1 MDLGQGWAGGR
12 GYGRGLA
19 RAGACAAAFS
29 FTAALLTA
37 APAGAAATAAAFTA
51 APGRTPGGS
60 QVAKICA
67 EPSSGAV
74 LTTGSHRTP
83 AAAPAAA
90 IRVDQVG
97 YPSGAAKL
105 AEIMTKAKP
114 HGGLPGGGLPGAGLP
129 GAGLPGGGLHWVV
142 VRAGS
147 CTVAAS
153 GVARQDLG
161 SWSKRYGWVWAARF
175 TRVQAPGRYRVGILG
190 DASAASPWFMIGP
203 AAQLYA
209 RPLANALY
217 FYENER
223 DGPDFI
229 HTPLRNAPGHLNDL
243 SAMTYRSPPVDGDGD
258 FKGSLARYATG
269 VRINAS
275 GGWFDAG
282 DYLHFVETTSYTEA
296 ILLQGIASF
305 PGQMGPGAGAGP
317 RGAGFNGADFTGEAR
332 FGLDFLQRMWD
343 QRTRTLYYQ
352 VGTGEANNYYTG
364 DHDIWRLPQA
374 DDHYQ
379 GSNPRYA
386 YIRHPPVFRAGKPG
400 APISPNLAGRL
411 AADFALCYQV
421 FRHTD
426 PGYAGTCLREAE
438 TVYAQSGTHWKG
450 QLLTALPWDFYPE
463 TSWRDD
469 MTLGAAELARA
480 LQEAGASPGE
490 RPPAPLSR
498 GTAPGAPGPRDRWL
512 AGDTPSARPASPAD
526 GLPAGLPVRSAATY
540 LRDAAGWASAWVH
553 SKQALSDTLN
563 LYDVSALADYELG
576 LALGRQPV
584 HGLAITRAQL
594 AGNLRGQIEKGIAT
608 AARDPFGFGFAW
620 DQWDTTTHGAGL
632 TVMAD
637 EYDALA
643 GRPVYAAWAQRW
655 LDDILGSNAWGVSL
669 IVGDGTV
676 YPDCMQHQVANLA
689 GSLDGQPP
697 VLAGATVEGPNSFA
711 ATGTVANMRPCAA
724 SAPRDV
730 PYAAFNGQHAVFAD
744 NVQSYSTVEPAID
757 LTALTPLAFAW
768 QQNVAR
774 SGWR

>member
-1 MDLGQGWAGGR
+1 MDPRRGRQGRTRLGRTRR
-12 GYGRGLA
+12 GAA

-29 FTAALLTA
+29 LAVALC
-37 APAGAAATAAAFTA
+37 GAAQGGAVPGGAELGGAASAST
-51 APGRTPGGS
+51 GSGGGTPGGPAI
-60 QVAKICA
+60 AKICA

-74 LTTGSHRTP
+74 LATGSHRRP
-83 AAAPAAA
+83 AGAPAAA

-114 HGGLPGGGLPGAGLP
+114 SSAGLP
-129 GAGLPGGGLHWVV
+129 NAGLHWVL

-153 GVARQDLG
+153 GLARQNLG
-161 SWSKRYGWVWAARF
+161 AWSKRYGWVWAARF
-175 TRVQAPGRYRVGILG
+175 SQVRAPGRYRVGILG
-190 DASAASPWFMIGP
+190 DASAASPWFAIGS
-203 AAQLYA
+203 AARLYA
-209 RPLANALY
+209 QPLANALY

-229 HTPLRNAPGHLNDL
+229 HTALRSAPGHLNDV
-243 SAMTYRSPPVDGDGD
+243 SAMTYRSPPVDDNGN
-258 FKGSLARYATG
+258 FKGSLAKYATG

-296 ILLQGIASF
+296 VLLQGIASF
-305 PGQMGPGAGAGP
+305 PGQMGAGAGAGSP
-317 RGAGFNGADFTGEAR
+317 GADFTGEAK
-332 FGLDFLQRMWD
+332 FGLDFLQHMWH

-352 VGTGEANNYYTG
+352 VGTGEANNYYYG

-374 DDHYQ
+374 DDQYQ
-379 GSNPRYA
+379 APNPRYA

-421 FRHTD
+421 YRHSD

-438 TVYAQSGTHWKG
+438 TVYAQAGTHWKG

-469 MTLGAAELARA
+469 MMLGATELARA
-480 LQEAGASPGE
+480 LQEGGAGSGSQPG
-490 RPPAPLSR
+490 
-498 GTAPGAPGPRDRWL
+498 
-512 AGDTPSARPASPAD
+512 
-526 GLPAGLPVRSAATY
+526 GLPVRSAATY
-540 LRDAAGWASAWVH
+540 LRDAAGWAHAWVN

-563 LYDVSALADYELG
+563 LYDVSALADYELD
-576 LALGRQPV
+576 LALARQPV
-584 HGLAITRAQL
+584 RGLAITRSQL
-594 AGNLRGQIEKGIAT
+594 LGNLRDQIKKGITT
-608 AARDPFGFGFAW
+608 AAGDPFGFGFAW

-676 YPDCMQHQVANLA
+676 FPDCMQHQVANLA
-689 GSLDGQPP
+689 GSLNGQPP
-697 VLAGATVEGPNSFA
+697 VLAGAAVEGPNSFA
-711 ATGTVANMRPCAA
+711 ATGTVANMRRCAA
-724 SAPRDV
+724 NAPGNI
-730 PYAAFNGQHAVFAD
+730 PYAAYNGQKAVFAD

-768 QQNVAR
+768 QQNGAR
-774 SGWR
+774 

>member
-1 MDLGQGWAGGR
+1 LAGT
-12 GYGRGLA
+12 A
-19 RAGACAAAFS
+19 SAAAGS
-29 FTAALLTA
+29 
-37 APAGAAATAAAFTA
+37 G
-51 APGRTPGGS
+51 GGTPGGS
-60 QVAKICA
+60 AIAKICA

-74 LTTGSHRTP
+74 LTTGSHRKP

-105 AEIMTKAKP
+105 AEIMTKARP
-114 HGGLPGGGLPGAGLP
+114 SGDLPGGGLR
-129 GAGLPGGGLHWVV
+129 WVL

-153 GVARQDLG
+153 GVARQNLG
-161 SWSKRYGWVWAARF
+161 SWSKRYGWVRAARF
-175 TRVQAPGRYRVGILG
+175 SGVRAPGRYRLGILG
-190 DASAASPWFMIGP
+190 DASAASPWFAIGS
-203 AAQLYA
+203 AARLYA

-229 HTPLRNAPGHLNDL
+229 HTPLRSAPGHLNDA
-243 SAMTYRSPPVDGDGD
+243 SAMTYRTPPVDDNGN
-258 FKGSLARYATG
+258 FKGSLAKYATG

-296 ILLQGIASF
+296 VLLQGVASF
-305 PGQMGPGAGAGP
+305 PRQMGSRSGT
-317 RGAGFNGADFTGEAR
+317 DFTGEVK
-332 FGLDFLQRMWD
+332 FGLDFLRRMWHE
-343 QRTRTLYYQ
+343 RSRTLYYE
-352 VGTGEANNYYTG
+352 VGTGEANSYYLA

-379 GSNPRYA
+379 GTNPHYL
-386 YIRHPPVFRAGKPG
+386 YIRHPPVFRAGRPG
-400 APISPNLAGRL
+400 AQLSPNLAGRL

-421 FRHTD
+421 LRHSD
-426 PGYAGTCLREAE
+426 PGYADGCLRSAE
-438 TVYAQSGTHWKG
+438 TVYSLADPHWKG
-450 QLLTALPWDFYPE
+450 HLMTAIPWDFYPE
-463 TSWRDD
+463 TTWRDD
-469 MTLGAAELARA
+469 MMLGATELARA
-480 LQEAGASPGE
+480 LQEAGH
-490 RPPAPLSR
+490 PA
-498 GTAPGAPGPRDRWL
+498 A
-512 AGDTPSARPASPAD
+512 
-526 GLPAGLPVRSAATY
+526 LPAGLPVRSAATY
-540 LRDAAGWASAWVH
+540 LRDAASWASAWIH
-553 SKQALSDTLN
+553 SKQALGDTLN
-563 LYDVSALADYELG
+563 LYDVSALADYELILTIREQPATG
-576 LALGRQPV
+576 LAV
-584 HGLAITRAQL
+584 TTAQL
-594 AGNLRGQIEKGIAT
+594 QANLRGQIEKGIHT
-608 AARDPFGFGFAW
+608 GVKDPFRFGFAW

-676 YPDCMQHQVANLA
+676 FPDCMQHQVANLA

-697 VLAGATVEGPNSFA
+697 ILAGAAVEGPNSFA
-711 ATGTVANMRPCAA
+711 ATGTVPNMRRCAA
-724 SAPRDV
+724 SAPGDI
-730 PYAAFNGQHAVFAD
+730 PYASFNGQHAVFAD

-768 QQNVAR
+768 QQHGAR
-774 SGWR
+774 

>member
-1 MDLGQGWAGGR
+1 VAFSL
-12 GYGRGLA
+12 
-19 RAGACAAAFS
+19 AAALC
-29 FTAALLTA
+29 AA
-37 APAGAAATAAAFTA
+37 APAGAASAGAASAAAG
-51 APGRTPGGS
+51 PGGGTPGGAA
-60 QVAKICA
+60 VAKICA

-74 LTTGSHRTP
+74 LTTGSHRK
-83 AAAPAAA
+83 AAGAPAAA
-90 IRVDQVG
+90 VRVDQVG

-105 AEIMTKAKP
+105 AEIMTKARP
-114 HGGLPGGGLPGAGLP
+114 SGD
-129 GAGLPGGGLHWVV
+129 LHWVL

-153 GVARQDLG
+153 GVARQNLG
-161 SWSKRYGWVWAARF
+161 AWSKRYGWVWAARF
-175 TRVQAPGRYRVGILG
+175 SQVRAPGRYRVGILG
-190 DASAASPWFMIGP
+190 DASAASPWFAIGS
-203 AAQLYA
+203 AARLYA

-229 HTPLRNAPGHLNDL
+229 HTPLRSAPGHLNDV
-243 SAMTYRSPPVDGDGD
+243 SAMTYRSPPVDDNGD
-258 FKGSLARYATG
+258 FKGSLAKYATG

-296 ILLQGIASF
+296 VLLQGIASF
-305 PGQMGPGAGAGP
+305 PGQMGAGAGARSP
-317 RGAGFNGADFTGEAR
+317 GADFTGEAK
-332 FGLDFLQRMWD
+332 FGLDFLQRMWH

-352 VGTGEANNYYTG
+352 VGTGEANNYYFG

-374 DDHYQ
+374 DDNYQ
-379 GSNPRYA
+379 APNPRYA

-421 FRHTD
+421 YRHSD

-438 TVYAQSGTHWKG
+438 TVYAQAGTHWKG

-469 MTLGAAELARA
+469 MMLGATELARA
-480 LQEAGASPGE
+480 LQEAGHPGT
-490 RPPAPLSR
+490 L
-498 GTAPGAPGPRDRWL
+498 PG
-512 AGDTPSARPASPAD
+512 
-526 GLPAGLPVRSAATY
+526 GLPVRSAATY
-540 LRDAAGWASAWVH
+540 LRDAAGWAHAWVN

-563 LYDVSALADYELG
+563 LYDVSALADYELD
-576 LALGRQPV
+576 LALARQPV
-584 HGLAITRAQL
+584 PGLAITRSQL
-594 AGNLRGQIEKGIAT
+594 LGNLRAQIKKGITT
-608 AARDPFGFGFAW
+608 AAKDPFGFGFAW

-676 YPDCMQHQVANLA
+676 FPDCMQHQVANLA

-697 VLAGATVEGPNSFA
+697 ILAGAAVEGPNSFA
-711 ATGTVANMRPCAA
+711 ATGTVPNMRRCAA
-724 SAPRDV
+724 SAPGDV
-730 PYAAFNGQHAVFAD
+730 PYASFDGQHAVFAD

-768 QQNVAR
+768 QQHGTR
-774 SGWR
+774 